1 MTRKKIIERDERIWG
16 GLKNNMQNDYS
27 CQVFPSKS
35 DKIDLRPEDVIGTED
50 ENTDSPSTVIETELR
65 HVITQGEMEILA
77 TWFPKASK
85 TLASVLSKQRHWL

>member
-16 GLKNNMQNDYS
+16 GLKNNMQNDYL

-35 DKIDLRPEDVIGTED
+35 DKIDLRPEDVIDTED
-50 ENTDSPSTVIETELR
+50 ENSDSSSTFIETELR
-65 HVITQGEMEILA
+65 HIMTQGEMDILT

-85 TLASVLSKQRHWL
+85 TLAWVLSNQH

>member
-1 MTRKKIIERDERIWG
+1 MERDEKIWR

-27 CQVFPSKS
+27 SEVLASKS
-35 DKIDLRPEDVIGTED
+35 DQIDLRPEDIIDTED

-65 HVITQGEMEILA
+65 HVITQGEIEILM

-85 TLASVLSKQRHWL
+85 TLAWVLSKQRH